1 MSFVTSYE
9 MLLDAQKNNYAVG
22 AFNVE
27 NMEMI
32 KAVLAAAEEMRSPV
46 ILQTTP
52 STLKYAAPELFA
64 AMVKAE
70 AANVT
75 VPVCLHL
82 DHGNSIDLAIRAIAA
97 GYSSVMIDG
106 SALAFAE
113 NIALSAS
120 VVEKAHAAGIP
131 VEAEL
136 GTVGGKEDSLVR
148 NGSIYTDPDD
158 AVKFVA
164 ETGVDSLAVAIG
176 TAHGI
181 YKTTPKIDIA
191 RLSAIRDKV
200 SVPLVLHG
208 TSGVPEDVVAE
219 CVRRGICKVNY
230 ATDLRVAYTAGVRE
244 YLAANSD
251 AYDPKKYGIEGMKR
265 VTAHVESKMKPLGSC
280 GKA

>member
-1 MSFVTSYE
+1 MSFVTSSE

-82 DHGNSIDLAIRAIAA
+82 DHGNSFDLAIRAMAA
-97 GYSSVMIDG
+97 SYSSVMIDG

-120 VVEKAHAAGIP
+120 VVE
-131 VEAEL
+131 
-136 GTVGGKEDSLVR
+136 
-148 NGSIYTDPDD
+148 
-158 AVKFVA
+158 
-164 ETGVDSLAVAIG
+164 
-176 TAHGI
+176 
-181 YKTTPKIDIA
+181 
-191 RLSAIRDKV
+191 
-200 SVPLVLHG
+200 
-208 TSGVPEDVVAE
+208 
-219 CVRRGICKVNY
+219 
-230 ATDLRVAYTAGVRE
+230 
-244 YLAANSD
+244 
-251 AYDPKKYGIEGMKR
+251 
-265 VTAHVESKMKPLGSC
+265 
-280 GKA
+280 

>member
-1 MSFVTSYE
+1 MSFVTSSE

-82 DHGNSIDLAIRAIAA
+82 DHGNSFDLAIRAMAA

-120 VVEKAHAAGIP
+120 VVDIDHRIFLTALIVFCRHINLQRAPLSG
-131 VEAEL
+131 EL
-136 GTVGGKEDSLVR
+136 GLIVQKPNFSVGNILDLKEFHTRLR
-148 NGSIYTDPDD
+148 NFHCAG
-158 AVKFVA
+158 
-164 ETGVDSLAVAIG
+164 
-176 TAHGI
+176 H
-181 YKTTPKIDIA
+181 
-191 RLSAIRDKV
+191 SA
-200 SVPLVLHG
+200 
-208 TSGVPEDVVAE
+208 
-219 CVRRGICKVNY
+219 
-230 ATDLRVAYTAGVRE
+230 
-244 YLAANSD
+244 
-251 AYDPKKYGIEGMKR
+251 
-265 VTAHVESKMKPLGSC
+265 
-280 GKA
+280 